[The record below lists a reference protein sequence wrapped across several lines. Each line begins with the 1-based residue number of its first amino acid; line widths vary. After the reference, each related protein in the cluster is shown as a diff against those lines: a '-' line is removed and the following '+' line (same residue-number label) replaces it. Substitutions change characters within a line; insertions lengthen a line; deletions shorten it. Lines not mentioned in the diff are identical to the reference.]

1 MSAGGLPQR
10 GGLRE
15 GRQRFYKSLCVPFQS
30 SWFFSDRD
38 ASLPPSPPPY
48 APKHTHNVVLPW
60 TTSEGH
66 AGKILPIR
74 RCFLGPGL
82 DGHCWI
88 TFTPAGDPHGSRP
101 PGKTAPQVCLFSSL
115 GISCGS
121 QDSAPTVFSFHSQ
134 EDDGYENK

>member
-1 MSAGGLPQR
+1 MLVVYHSREGCRR
-10 GGLRE
+10 GGRDSTSH
-15 GRQRFYKSLCVPFQS
+15 FLCLS
-30 SWFFSDRD
+30 
-38 ASLPPSPPPY
+38 SLPGSVLIETFPSSPSHMPLNT
-48 APKHTHNVVLPW
+48 HTYNVVLPW

-88 TFTPAGDPHGSRP
+88 TFTPAGDPHGSRS

-115 GISCGS
+115 SLSCGS
-121 QDSAPTVFSFHSQ
+121 QDSAPTVFSFNSQ